1 MANWKRP
8 GRAKRVVIYVEDGGT
23 HQYWR
28 EEGEDGKV
36 LWRERAGRAG
46 EASSGDAMSTAEL
59 LKAIEGALQERRRAG
74 RGLKFRM

>member
-1 MANWKRP
+1 
-8 GRAKRVVIYVEDGGT
+8 VIYVEDGGS

-36 LWRERAGRAG
+36 LWRERSGHAG

-74 RGLKFRM
+74 RGLKFRL